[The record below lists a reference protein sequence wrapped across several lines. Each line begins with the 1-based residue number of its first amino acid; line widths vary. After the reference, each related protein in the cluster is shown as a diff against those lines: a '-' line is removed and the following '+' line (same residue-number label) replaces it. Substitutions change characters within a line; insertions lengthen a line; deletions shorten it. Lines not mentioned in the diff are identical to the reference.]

1 MLFLFCLLICV
12 RWLGKQ
18 TSRNGCS
25 VSSATHTYFPTDW
38 VVLFLRYFWFDYYFV
53 PFVSVD
59 FDNVVLFDSSL
70 SLFPSISS
78 LIYFQADCV
87 LCRITTKNLHDIPV
101 SILAIVLELW
111 LHVKSNVSLVQWIL
125 KLLQWP
131 AILLYR
137 MIDLPTFD
145 CIEFM

>member
-1 MLFLFCLLICV
+1 M
-12 RWLGKQ
+12 
-18 TSRNGCS
+18 
-25 VSSATHTYFPTDW
+25 
-38 VVLFLRYFWFDYYFV
+38 VVLFPQPHTLIFQLIELFCFCDIFDLIII
-53 PFVSVD
+53 
-59 FDNVVLFDSSL
+59 LFRLFLLILTMLFFSILL